1 MPRPKKEGKKNIRKD
16 ISMDPEQYER
26 LIDYCRQ
33 QDRPISW
40 VIRQA
45 LDEYLPAQSRR
56 TLKTEYGWWY
66 SILNIRE
73 VRMHGQRIYT
83 DD

>member
-1 MPRPKKEGKKNIRKD
+1 MARPKKEGKKNIRKD

-26 LIDYCRQ
+26 LMDYCHQ

-45 LDEYLPAQSRR
+45 LDVYLSEVEYEKNTAC
-56 TLKTEYGWWY
+56 
-66 SILNIRE
+66 
-73 VRMHGQRIYT
+73 
-83 DD
+83 

>member
-1 MPRPKKEGKKNIRKD
+1 MPRHKKECKKNIRKD

-26 LIDYCRQ
+26 LMNYCRQ

-45 LDEYLPAQSRR
+45 LESYLH
-56 TLKTEYGWWY
+56 
-66 SILNIRE
+66 
-73 VRMHGQRIYT
+73 V
-83 DD
+83 

>member
-1 MPRPKKEGKKNIRKD
+1 MPRPKKEGKKNIWKD

-26 LIDYCRQ
+26 LIDYSRQ

-45 LDEYLPAQSRR
+45 LDEYLPA
-56 TLKTEYGWWY
+56 
-66 SILNIRE
+66 
-73 VRMHGQRIYT
+73 
-83 DD
+83 

>member
-40 VIRQA
+40 
-45 LDEYLPAQSRR
+45 QS
-56 TLKTEYGWWY
+56 
-66 SILNIRE
+66 SCAC
-73 VRMHGQRIYT
+73 
-83 DD
+83 

>member
-1 MPRPKKEGKKNIRKD
+1 MARPKKEDGKKNIRKD

-45 LDEYLPAQSRR
+45 LDVYLS
-56 TLKTEYGWWY
+56 E
-66 SILNIRE
+66 
-73 VRMHGQRIYT
+73 
-83 DD
+83 

>member
-16 ISMDPEQYER
+16 IIMDPEQYER

-45 LDEYLPAQSRR
+45 LDNYLPDQSLS
-56 TLKTEYGWWY
+56 TLKTEYGQW
-66 SILNIRE
+66 
-73 VRMHGQRIYT
+73 
-83 DD
+83 

>member
-1 MPRPKKEGKKNIRKD
+1 MPRHKKEGKKNIRKD

-26 LIDYCRQ
+26 LMNYCRQ

-45 LDEYLPAQSRR
+45 LESIGVS
-56 TLKTEYGWWY
+56 TEEREK
-66 SILNIRE
+66 ILS
-73 VRMHGQRIYT
+73 VMHRKFPM
-83 DD
+83 

>member
-33 QDRPISW
+33 QDSM
-40 VIRQA
+40 QGQYEA
-45 LDEYLPAQSRR
+45 
-56 TLKTEYGWWY
+56 
-66 SILNIRE
+66 IL
-73 VRMHGQRIYT
+73 G
-83 DD
+83 

>member
-1 MPRPKKEGKKNIRKD
+1 MARPKKEGKKNIRKD

-40 VIRQA
+40 AIQKA
-45 LDEYLPAQSRR
+45 LDNYLP
-56 TLKTEYGWWY
+56 
-66 SILNIRE
+66 
-73 VRMHGQRIYT
+73 V
-83 DD
+83 

>member
-26 LIDYCRQ
+26 LMDYCRR

-45 LDEYLPAQSRR
+45 LDVYLSEVEYEKNTAFSPCTGSA
-56 TLKTEYGWWY
+56 
-66 SILNIRE
+66 
-73 VRMHGQRIYT
+73 MA
-83 DD
+83 

>member
-1 MPRPKKEGKKNIRKD
+1 MARPKKEGKKNIRKD

-26 LIDYCRQ
+26 LMDYCRQ

-45 LDEYLPAQSRR
+45 LDDYLS
-56 TLKTEYGWWY
+56 
-66 SILNIRE
+66 E
-73 VRMHGQRIYT
+73 VAYEKNT
-83 DD
+83 AC

>member
-16 ISMDPEQYER
+16 ISMDTEQYER

-45 LDEYLPAQSRR
+45 LNNYLP
-56 TLKTEYGWWY
+56 
-66 SILNIRE
+66 
-73 VRMHGQRIYT
+73 V
-83 DD
+83 

>member
-1 MPRPKKEGKKNIRKD
+1 MARPRKESKKNIRKD

-45 LDEYLPAQSRR
+45 LYNYLS
-56 TLKTEYGWWY
+56 
-66 SILNIRE
+66 E
-73 VRMHGQRIYT
+73 VAYE
-83 DD
+83 

>member
-26 LIDYCRQ
+26 LMDYCRQ

-45 LDEYLPAQSRR
+45 LDSYLP
-56 TLKTEYGWWY
+56 
-66 SILNIRE
+66 
-73 VRMHGQRIYT
+73 V
-83 DD
+83 